1 MLRCLPILVVAMLT
15 LSLRLFAQE
24 LPYFVTYSHHMEE
37 AGSLEIESKL
47 TSGKPNGGN
56 RFAGFPT
63 EFEYGTRGWW
73 TTELYLEGQTTSN
86 NSTVFTGFRIENRA
100 RPLLEEHRINPVL
113 YFEFEDING
122 ANKSILEVVGHDGQ
136 DDFAG
141 SNAETRAEK
150 KRELELKLI
159 LSSNAK
165 GWNFSENFIGEK
177 NIKHAP
183 WEFGYALA
191 ASRPLRLAGG
201 TSTSAFAPQ
210 NFAAGVEVYGGLGDT
225 DSLTLGQ
232 TSHYIGPTIN
242 WVIPNGLTI
251 SASPNFGLTDH
262 SLPRIYRVGVA
273 YEVGQLSRFFHSR
286 KQGSQ

>member
-1 MLRCLPILVVAMLT
+1 MWHFLGLIWVCLLIAAT
-15 LSLRLFAQE
+15 GSAQE

-37 AGSLEIESKL
+37 PGSLEIESKL
-47 TSGKPNGGN
+47 TSGKPDGGN
-56 RFAGFPT
+56 RFAGFPF
-63 EFEYGTRGWW
+63 EFEYGTRAWW
-73 TTELYLEGQTTSN
+73 TTELYLEGQTTAN
-86 NSTVFTGFRIENRA
+86 ESTVFTGFRVENRA
-100 RPLLEEHRINPVL
+100 RLLFNEHRINPVL

-136 DDFAG
+136 ADLTG

-177 NIKHAP
+177 NITHAP

-191 ASRPLRLAGG
+191 TSRPLRLAGS
-201 TSTSAFAPQ
+201 TSTSPFAAQ
-210 NFAAGVEVYGGLGDT
+210 NFTAGVEMYGGLGDT
-225 DSLTLGQ
+225 DVLSLGQ

-242 WVIPNGLTI
+242 WSLPNGPRITV
-251 SASPNFGLTDH
+251 SPNFGLTND
-262 SLPRIYRVGVA
+262 SVSRIYRFGVA
-273 YEVGQLSRFFHSR
+273 YEIGQISRFFHPHS
-286 KQGSQ
+286 GGTD